1 MNPSKLDRDEASE
14 RQCPSQMQAVES
26 RSNRGGNTGI
36 PYLTGTVRGPRRLLS
51 YCRINKAHI
60 HVLDKGYA
68 HNMMSRDL

>member
-1 MNPSKLDRDEASE
+1 MRRVSDSVLA
-14 RQCPSQMQAVES
+14 SQMQAVES
-26 RSNRGGNTGI
+26 RSNRGGI